1 MAEPTGAHGGASTIA
16 IVDVPRSDLPAR
28 LSEAMAI
35 YVATMGYPSSSG
47 PQRGTHLMRH
57 ASFDSFRCRAAL
69 NAEGK
74 MLGFGYGYT
83 SLPGQWWHD
92 LVSRAISGDTEHW
105 LGYAFELSELHV
117 TPHAQ
122 GTGLGERLLRSLADG
137 LPHRTMV
144 LSTPEGENRA
154 WRLYRRM
161 GFYDLARN
169 HLFPGDHRP
178 FGVLGAL
185 LPFPPPTDA
194 GSEDPPGLSR

>member
-1 MAEPTGAHGGASTIA
+1 MAEPIRAAGSSTIA

-28 LSEAMAI
+28 LDEAMAI
-35 YVATMGYPSSSG
+35 YVAAMGYPSSSG
-47 PQRGTHLMRH
+47 SQRGTHLLRH
-57 ASFDSFRCRAAL
+57 AKFDSFRCRAAL
-69 NAEGK
+69 TAEGK

-92 LVSRAISGDTEHW
+92 LVLRALAGDPEHW
-105 LGYAFELSELHV
+105 LGNAFELSELHV
-117 TPHAQ
+117 TPPAQ

-154 WRLYRRM
+154 WRLYRRL

-178 FGVLGAL
+178 FGVLGAR
-185 LPFPPPTDA
+185 LPFPPPA
-194 GSEDPPGLSR
+194 EDRPGDQPSLSR

>member
-1 MAEPTGAHGGASTIA
+1 MAEPAGARASTIA
-16 IVDVPRSDLPAR
+16 IVDVPRSDVPAR
-28 LSEAMAI
+28 LNEAMAI
-35 YVATMGYPSSSG
+35 YVAAMGYPSSSG
-47 PQRGTHLMRH
+47 SQRGAHLLRH

-69 NAEGK
+69 NAEGQ

-92 LVSRAISGDTEHW
+92 LVLRAIAGESDYW
-105 LGYAFELSELHV
+105 LGSAFELSELHV
-117 TPHAQ
+117 TPPAQ
-122 GTGLGERLLRSLADG
+122 GTGLGERLLRSLAEG
-137 LPHRTMV
+137 LGHRTMV

-178 FGVLGAL
+178 FGVLGAR
-185 LPFPPPTDA
+185 LPFPPPTGA
-194 GSEDPPGLSR
+194 GPGFQPPLSR

>member
-1 MAEPTGAHGGASTIA
+1 MSEPIVSGGASTIV
-16 IVDVPRSDLPAR
+16 IVDVRRPDLRAR
-28 LSEAMAI
+28 LDEAMAI
-35 YVATMGYPSSSG
+35 YVTAMGYPASSG
-47 PQRGTHLMRH
+47 AQRGTHLLRH
-57 ASFDSFRCRAAL
+57 AGFDSFRCRAAL
-69 NAEGK
+69 TAEGK

-92 LVSRAISGDTEHW
+92 LVLRAISGDTEHW
-105 LGYAFELSELHV
+105 LGNAFELSELHV
-117 TPHAQ
+117 MPAAQ

-154 WRLYRRM
+154 WRLYRRL

-178 FGVLGAL
+178 FGVLGAR
-185 LPFPPPTDA
+185 LPFPPP
-194 GSEDPPGLSR
+194 PGPQERLSR

>member
-1 MAEPTGAHGGASTIA
+1 MAELIRAGDPATIT
-16 IVDVPRSDLPAR
+16 IVDVPRSGLPAR
-28 LSEAMAI
+28 LAEAMAI
-35 YVATMGYPSSSG
+35 YVSAMGYPPGSG
-47 PQRGTHLMRH
+47 AQRGTHMLRH
-57 ASFDSFRCRAAL
+57 AGFDSFRCRAAL
-69 NAEGK
+69 NADGR

-92 LVSRAISGDTEHW
+92 LVRRAIAGESGYW
-105 LGYAFELSELHV
+105 LGSAFELSELHV
-117 TPHAQ
+117 LPAAQ
-122 GTGLGERLLRSLADG
+122 GAGLGERLLRSLAEG

-178 FGVLGAL
+178 FGVLGAR
-185 LPFPPPTDA
+185 LPFPAPAGVEDA
-194 GSEDPPGLSR
+194 QLSR